1 MNTDNIK
8 NVEKSITLAFNR
20 KASAPEKDEWE
31 NGVMR
36 AVRAESDK
44 SLRLMNENS
53 IVDYYESGAVWAFS
67 LAVILIAVTMLCYIE
82 PQKNKFATNQIKLDE
97 SEIIENIILQE
108 KI

>member
-1 MNTDNIK
+1 MNNDNIK
-8 NVEKSITLAFNR
+8 SIEKSLALAFNR
-20 KASAPEKDEWE
+20 KNSAPIKDEWDS
-31 NGVMR
+31 GVMR

-67 LAVILIAVTMLCYIE
+67 LAVVLIAVTMLCYIE
-82 PQKNKFATNQIKLDE
+82 PQKSKFATNQIKLDE